1 MMTST
6 ARARAT
12 VIEGRGPAFVNPG
25 ATIDICGARTGPSES
40 VERTR
45 RGTTTRVAAWAEELG
60 EVGLDARESFEMVIV
75 ARDAEGGELGRGSI
89 DVKALRDG
97 NGRYARGGAFRDGG
111 AASSTRGRAK
121 RDGVRAGQGDGD
133 GEGRGGGGGGFR
145 A

>member
-45 RGTTTRVAAWAEELG
+45 RGTTTRVAAWAEELD
-60 EVGLDARESFEMVIV
+60 EVELDARESFEMVIV

-97 NGRYARGGAFRDGG
+97 NGRYARGGCVPGL
-111 AASSTRGRAK
+111 SLIHI
-121 RDGVRAGQGDGD
+121 
-133 GEGRGGGGGGFR
+133 
-145 A
+145 